1 MKLSELNDLTFDNIG
16 SWPLPAKVGLVVIV
30 CAAILGV
37 GWWKGINPL
46 IDELTAAE
54 KKESELINTLSLRQK
69 KAANLEALK
78 SQLADIQETFGDLLR
93 RLPNKT
99 EVADLLVDITKEG
112 LGAGLEFE
120 LFRPG
125 NEQTA
130 DFYMELPIQ
139 IRVIGRYH
147 EFGRFVS
154 GISDLP
160 RIVTTHN
167 VKISPRSGSTNE
179 LVMDMTAKTYRY
191 VEDE

>member
-1 MKLSELNDLTFDNIG
+1 MKLSELNDLTFENIG
-16 SWPLPAKVGLVVIV
+16 SWPQPAKIGLIIIV

-37 GWWKGINPL
+37 GWWKVISPL
-46 IDELTAAE
+46 REDLAAE
-54 KKESELINTLSLRQK
+54 QKKESELLTTLSGRQK

-78 SQLADIQETFGDLLR
+78 SQLADIEETFGDLLR
-93 RLPNKT
+93 RLPNQT

-125 NEQTA
+125 QEQTA
-130 DFYMELPIQ
+130 DFYMELPIE
-139 IRVIGRYH
+139 IRVIGQYH
-147 EFGRFVS
+147 EFGKFVS

-167 VKISPRSGSTNE
+167 VKITPRQDESNE

>member
-16 SWPLPAKVGLVVIV
+16 SWPLPAKIGLVVIV

-54 KKESELINTLSLRQK
+54 KKESELVNTLSLRQK